1 MAGKV
6 GRLANIEALRV
17 LAMFMVVLDH
27 CLIFIGENFISRND
41 TPVSFWASCITYPIG
56 FVFVNALVVTTG
68 YFVVAQQN
76 NAYPW
81 RKIVSIWTTV
91 LFYSLGLYACSVIVL
106 KSAVSE
112 ENILLCGLP
121 VTSRHYWFIT
131 VYLALI
137 SLSPFL
143 ARFANSIS
151 KKSYGLFLAV
161 FFLLSAV
168 FVPDEFDG
176 GFSLIW
182 FIFLFFVGGYIRL
195 HDAFAASQ
203 KIYLALSVVVVMIV
217 SAYIA
222 YLCWYTKVILPDNFG
237 YYCNPFVFALS
248 VIIFLMFKNMKLGRK
263 TTKFVLSISPTV
275 FGIYLIHEH
284 HVFFRHIWTEV
295 NLHLQ
300 SVDYIFL
307 FALAVAIFVVCMIV
321 EKLRIMLFKVMPVDR
336 RIADALEYLFVKI
349 QKRVCKASQG

>member
-1 MAGKV
+1 MAGKAS
-6 GRLANIEALRV
+6 RLANFEALRV
-17 LAMFMVVLDH
+17 LAMFMIVLVH
-27 CLIFIGENFISRND
+27 CVIFIGENFISVSEEPFSFIASCMVY
-41 TPVSFWASCITYPIG
+41 PVSYA
-56 FVFVNALVVTTG
+56 FVLTLVLVSG
-68 YFVVAQQN
+68 YFIVAKKN
-76 NAYPW
+76 STYPW
-81 RKIVSIWTTV
+81 RKIVSLWTTV
-91 LFYSLGLYACSVIVL
+91 LFYSLGLYACSVL
-106 KSAVSE
+106 AFKSAFSE
-112 ENILLCGLP
+112 ENILLCCFP
-121 VTSRHYWFIT
+121 VISRHYWFIT
-131 VYLALI
+131 VYLALFAI
-137 SLSPFL
+137 SPFL

-195 HDAFAASQ
+195 HNPFVASQ
-203 KIYLALSVVVVMIV
+203 KKYLALSVVVVMIV

-248 VIIFLMFKNMKLGRK
+248 VIIFLMFKNIKLRRK

-275 FGIYLIHEH
+275 FVIYLIHEH
-284 HVFFRHIWTEV
+284 HVFFRHIWTQI

-336 RIADALEYLFVKI
+336 WIADALEYLFVKI
-349 QKRVCKASQG
+349 QKRICKASQE